1 MSNNRTNSDRAQQ
14 ANDENTG
21 QTYEDVITTLDR
33 INFWI
38 SNCDTKISFS
48 LAFAGILLGG
58 FFSSSIITGS
68 LNKVIK
74 KIIHIDSIHHYWQ
87 TRLIELTALVL
98 LAFIVLMAISITY
111 LFKGLKGSINSDV
124 YQQAGLTT
132 NSNVFFGSIANQS
145 YQSFKQKVTV
155 ASNEDN
161 LNDYLSQVYINSKI
175 CQKKFQLYN
184 SGIQFLIYSTIL
196 FVLLNILFLFIK

>member
-1 MSNNRTNSDRAQQ
+1 M
-14 ANDENTG
+14 
-21 QTYEDVITTLDR
+21 TTLDR

-74 KIIHIDSIHHYWQ
+74 KIIHIDSIHEYWQ
-87 TRLIELTALVL
+87 TRLIELTTLVL

-111 LFKGLKGSINSDV
+111 LFRGLKGSINSDV

-132 NSNVFFGSIANQS
+132 DSNVFFGSIANQS
-145 YQSFKQKVTV
+145 YQSFKQKVTI

-161 LNDYLSQVYINSKI
+161 LNDYLSQVYINSKV

-184 SGIQFLIYSTIL
+184 SGVQFLIYSTVL
-196 FVLLNILFLFIK
+196 FVVLNILFLFIK